1 MSPGNTEGDE
11 TARSPAKEPPL
22 LRLSLS
28 NIGPIK
34 EAVIEMDKGF
44 TALYGANGSGK
55 TTVARTLKLLAKLNN
70 GQAKAEDVTKLI
82 NKEKREGVIVYE
94 GEGAREELE
103 CELNK
108 VDAFLRINKRSIRVS
123 AGDLLDVVLDKPAIT
138 LAWIK
143 GNSVKLF
150 GVTAPRKEGP
160 YGLGDLLRPSVFR
173 SIVPGIN
180 DEMDLY
186 EQLLGDVNEMLE
198 SATGFK
204 IEYRDKIYF
213 KRGPHVFKP
222 DLVSAGV
229 LRLALIFTV
238 VRLTEASADTVDET
252 IPVVFVEDLEA
263 PLFVDYLSSL
273 VDALRGRTAAIIGET
288 HSGLILRATVVKKA
302 NYYVFLDDGTA
313 TKSLKPEYFWRE
325 VQVWSS
331 LDAP

>member
-1 MSPGNTEGDE
+1 MSPENTEGGE
-11 TARSPAKEPPL
+11 TGRSPAKEPPL

-34 EAVIEMDKGF
+34 EAVIELERGF

-55 TTVARTLKLLAKLNN
+55 TTVARALKLLAKLNN
-70 GQAKAEDVTKLI
+70 GQAKAEDVTRLI
-82 NKEKREGVIVYE
+82 NKEKRKGTIVYE
-94 GEGAREELE
+94 GQGARRELE

-108 VDAFLRINKRSIRVS
+108 VDAFLRINNRSIGVS
-123 AGDLLDVVLDKPAIT
+123 AGDSLDAIFDKPAIT

-143 GNSVKLF
+143 GDSVKLF

-173 SIVPGIN
+173 SIVPGVI

-186 EQLLGDVNEMLE
+186 EQLLDDVNEMLE
-198 SATGFK
+198 GVTGFK
-204 IEYRDKIYF
+204 IEYRDKIHF
-213 KRGPHVFKP
+213 KRGPQVFKS

-238 VRLTEASADTVDET
+238 VRLTEASAETVDET
-252 IPVVFVEDLEA
+252 IPVVFIEDLEA

-273 VDALRGRTAAIIGET
+273 VDVLRERTAAIIGET
-288 HSGLILRATVVKKA
+288 HSGLVLRAAVMKKA
-302 NYYVFLDDGTA
+302 NYYVFLDDGTV
-313 TKSLKPEYFWRE
+313 TKTLKPEYFWRE